1 MAQAKSGDTVRIHYS
16 GFLMDGTIFDSS
28 LEGEPLEFTLG
39 DGAVIP
45 GFEDGVLGME
55 EGEERTL
62 AIPPVRAYGDRD
74 EDLVATV
81 DLGQIP
87 PEIEPV
93 VGSILQITSQDG
105 EVSNVI
111 ITELTDTTITL
122 DGNHPLAGQE
132 LIFEVK
138 LLGVAAV

>member
-39 DGAVIP
+39 DGTVIP

>member
-1 MAQAKSGDTVRIHYS
+1 
-16 GFLMDGTIFDSS
+16 
-28 LEGEPLEFTLG
+28 
-39 DGAVIP
+39 VIP